1 MEQFTYY
8 TRCKFPQNFK
18 VVSICAVDK
27 TLVRMFSGKKIYEKT
42 SCRLQQPCAVIIYP
56 LKVAVATKNYKEIIF
71 WSGETELMSFIN
83 YVLCITLAMLLQF
96 FVFPS
101 DHNYVYVHTEQLFS
115 ISIIIYMYQS
125 CSFRNAARVKYR
137 THDLCDACESH
148 ASCLVRK

>member
-1 MEQFTYY
+1 M
-8 TRCKFPQNFK
+8 
-18 VVSICAVDK
+18 DK

-101 DHNYVYVHTEQLFS
+101 DHNHVHVCKHRAVVFHFYY
-115 ISIIIYMYQS
+115 SIIIIY
-125 CSFRNAARVKYR
+125 CI
-137 THDLCDACESH
+137 L
-148 ASCLVRK
+148 